1 MFICYVYLVNK
12 ICFVCCFC
20 LDFNFLAVDGSF
32 RTILLYRESRLSIVF
47 IFAKTF
53 QKIWKNEN
61 QVKILING
69 CLLKKKKKKIL
80 VHPTQN
86 LKPNIFIDET
96 RHQWWVPFPNILM
109 VSGGNR
115 QIMSWCEWLG
125 LCWLLNVCQ
134 KSHSG

>member
-20 LDFNFLAVDGSF
+20 LDFNFLAIDGSF

-53 QKIWKNEN
+53 QKIGKNEN
-61 QVKILING
+61 QVKILISV
-69 CLLKKKKKKIL
+69 CLLKKIKIKKIL
-80 VHPTQN
+80 VHPPQN

-96 RHQWWVPFPNILM
+96 RHQWWVPFPNIL
-109 VSGGNR
+109 VHGQWWKPSDHV
-115 QIMSWCEWLG
+115 I
-125 LCWLLNVCQ
+125 V
-134 KSHSG
+134 